1 MIFAPMVEPNTE
13 ADAKTLAK
21 PGWMSCH
28 FYDLDSLRVFQME
41 NFPAIMEL
49 GQWAKYPLPKIVMSQ
64 NKNLLESLIEN
75 LWLDG
80 HK

>member
-1 MIFAPMVEPNTE
+1 MPKRWLSRDGCHVTFMIWTVYEYF
-13 ADAKTLAK
+13 KWK
-21 PGWMSCH
+21 I
-28 FYDLDSLRVFQME
+28 
-41 NFPAIMEL
+41 FPAIMEL